1 MSEQDTNRNS
11 TDVVDGNAVSHRSD
25 SANGIANS
33 KIEFKVSQNKINL
46 NILQYKYKVGK
57 MRSTLFS
64 GIVLGYWNNLMGPLI
79 SKIWI
84 GNDKVA
90 INEDIINYVSNHTLT
105 GELCRPTDTHTIDP
119 KIYILSDLGYV
130 FYAAIFNGLSDSGQA
145 VSSLSFIMPYDEF
158 ERYLMLQEFIERHV
172 KMLVLKFRILQAKV
186 WSACDW
192 ATNG

>member
-11 TDVVDGNAVSHRSD
+11 TDVVDGNAVSHLSD

-90 INEDIINYVSNHTLT
+90 INEDIINYVSNHT
-105 GELCRPTDTHTIDP
+105 IDP

-172 KMLVLKFRILQAKV
+172 KMLVLKFRILQSKV